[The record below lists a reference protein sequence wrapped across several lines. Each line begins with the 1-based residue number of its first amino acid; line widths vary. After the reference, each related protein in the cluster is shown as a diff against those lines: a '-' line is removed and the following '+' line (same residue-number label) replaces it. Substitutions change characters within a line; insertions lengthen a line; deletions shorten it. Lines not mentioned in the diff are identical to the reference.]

1 MNFAQTPNRR
11 IPFAS
16 IELDNSQAQGQSAA
30 KLKYVALIIAQKL
43 AAGPAAADLA
53 YRVTNAE
60 QAAALAGTNSM
71 AHHAAQ
77 AWFDANKTTP
87 LWLGLVAD
95 PGAGA
100 QATATL
106 TLAGTATA
114 AGLLNIYIGGRVVRV
129 PVAVG
134 DTAAALAA
142 AVVAALAAANLIV
155 TGAAVGAV
163 ITFTCRHKGLT
174 GNDLDLRLNYFD
186 GEVTPAGITATPT
199 AFTGGT
205 SAPSL
210 AALFAAVEEQ
220 TFHIVAHPYND
231 APTMQVINT
240 ELDRRWGPT
249 VQKAGQAVTAKPGS
263 FSAVSTWGETST
275 LNAPTSTAF
284 PSDASPTPPWE
295 DAAATAS
302 VIAFDGELD
311 PARPFQTLRVP
322 WIKPSLTPNS
332 RFTPDE
338 RDLLLY
344 SGVATRRVGPDG
356 VVQLERAI
364 TMYRKNA
371 SGGDDVSYLD
381 LNTRLSLMYAI
392 NDLLTVIPQKYP
404 RHKLGDDGV
413 IYPPGEPIVTPTTI
427 KGEALAW
434 FDRMAGESPVV
445 FDPATRDQ
453 FKNELIAER
462 NGFVR
467 VDLYVPP
474 DLINQLLQTAV
485 KLGFRL

>member
-1 MNFAQTPNRR
+1 MNFDQIPNRR
-11 IPFAS
+11 IPFVS

-30 KLKYVALIIAQKL
+30 QLKYNALIIAQKL
-43 AAGPAAADLA
+43 AAGTAAANAA
-53 YRVTNAE
+53 YRVTNAD
-60 QAAALAGTNSM
+60 QVATLAGANSM

-77 AWFDANKTTP
+77 AWFSVNKSTP
-87 LWLGLVAD
+87 LWVALVSD
-95 PGAGA
+95 DGAGV

-106 TLAGTATA
+106 TITGPASA
-114 AGLLNIYIGGRVVRV
+114 AGALSIYVGGRLVRV
-129 PVAVG
+129 PVAAA
-134 DTAAALAA
+134 DTATAIATAVAA
-142 AVVAALAAANLIV
+142 AIGTANLIV
-155 TGAAVGAV
+155 TATSLAGVV
-163 ITFTCRHKGLT
+163 TLTCRHKGAS
-174 GNDLDLRLNYFD
+174 GNDLDLRLNYYED
-186 GEVTPAGITATPT
+186 EALPAGVAVTPT
-199 AFTGGT
+199 AFAAGT
-205 SAPSL
+205 TAPSL
-210 AALFAAVEEQ
+210 ATLFAALEEQ

-231 APTMQVINT
+231 TATMQAINT
-240 ELDRRWGPT
+240 ELARRWGPT
-249 VQKAGQAVTAKPGS
+249 VQQAGQAITAKPGN
-263 FSAVSTWGETST
+263 FATVSGWGETAAF
-275 LNAPTSTAF
+275 NAPTSTGFA
-284 PSDASPTPPWE
+284 SDASPTPPWE
-295 DAAATAS
+295 DAAATAG
-302 VIAFDGELD
+302 VIAFHGELD

-322 WIKPSLTPNS
+322 WIKPAAPTA

-413 IYPPGEPIVTPTTI
+413 MYPAGEPIVTPGTI
-427 KGEALAW
+427 AGEALAW
-434 FDRMAGESPVV
+434 FDRMAGQSPVV

-453 FKNELIAER
+453 FKAELLVER

-467 VDLYVPP
+467 VDLFVPP